1 MTEKILLKEMAER
14 RKEGGEGKKEERTG
28 RKSNRRINCGKIL
41 LSLSMI
47 DIGKVIL
54 AACFHLKPLFIK
66 KKKVKGMFCSTVYK
80 SLGAI
85 LTCFALHNTT
95 VEKL

>member
-1 MTEKILLKEMAER
+1 MAEKILLKEMAER
-14 RKEGGEGKKEERTG
+14 RKEGGEGRKDERTG

-47 DIGKVIL
+47 NIGKVIL
-54 AACFHLKPLFIK
+54 VFCFHLKPLFI
-66 KKKVKGMFCSTVYK
+66 KKVKGMFCSTVYK

>member
-1 MTEKILLKEMAER
+1 MVLFLLKHLKAEWRVTEKILLKEMAER

-54 AACFHLKPLFIK
+54 AACFHFKPLFIK
-66 KKKVKGMFCSTVYK
+66 KNLRV
-80 SLGAI
+80 
-85 LTCFALHNTT
+85 CFVPQYIKAL
-95 VEKL
+95 ELF